1 MKWWAIHT
9 NLPLDV
15 VVKLPHPRRGHSQ
28 NHETPLAHSADKP
41 IPNYHIECSS
51 SHPSVSTLRPK
62 GFSRSRMKY
71 WAIYTNFPMDAI
83 LRSPHPRSGNSQGQ
97 ETFSE
102 PSADKQT
109 HNYDIECSNH
119 HPSLSRLRLQG
130 LIHRKMKGWVIHTN
144 LPVVVIIRLPHPRG
158 GDSRNKETSL
168 APSADEP
175 TGNHD
180 IECSNHHPS
189 LSRLRVKGLIHRKM
203 KWWVIHTNLPVD
215 VIIRLPHPRGGDSR
229 NDETSLAPSADEPTG
244 NYDIECSNDLPSLST
259 IRPRQ
264 LSRSKMK
271 WWAIY
276 TNLPMD
282 VMVRLP
288 HRRSWNSLGQETF
301 LAPSADRQ
309 TRNYDI
315 ECSNH
320 HPSLSTLS
328 PMGLS
333 HSKMKWWATHTNI
346 PVDVIVKLPHSR
358 SGDSQGHEKFS
369 ATSADK
375 ETLNYDI
382 EWSNHHPSL

>member
-41 IPNYHIECSS
+41 IPNYHIDCSS

-83 LRSPHPRSGNSQGQ
+83 LRPPHPRSGNSQGQ

-130 LIHRKMKGWVIHTN
+130 LIHRRMKG
-144 LPVVVIIRLPHPRG
+144 
-158 GDSRNKETSL
+158 
-168 APSADEP
+168 
-175 TGNHD
+175 
-180 IECSNHHPS
+180 
-189 LSRLRVKGLIHRKM
+189 
-203 KWWVIHTNLPVD
+203 WVIHTNLPVD

-229 NDETSLAPSADEPTG
+229 NDETSLATSADEPTG

-346 PVDVIVKLPHSR
+346 PVDVIVRLPHSR